1 MNHRLS
7 PASDDDKDKADKPE
21 RSSSNLMEQLA
32 FKSRFVMVFGE
43 IDDKMARATSER
55 LILLAQESEAPIH
68 MLVSSPGG
76 HVESGDAI
84 HDMIRF
90 VRAPVTT
97 IGSGWVASA
106 GTHIFLAAPK
116 ERRVCLP
123 NTRFMIHQPSGGAG
137 GRASDIAIQAQEI
150 IKMRERI
157 ARVIAKET
165 GQKLERVLV
174 DIDRDHWMS
183 AQEAIEYGL
192 VSRVID
198 KQSELK

>member
-7 PASDDDKDKADKPE
+7 PAADDDKGKDDKSE
-21 RSSSNLMEQLA
+21 RNTSSLMEQLA

-55 LILLAQESEAPIH
+55 LILLAQESDAPIH

-76 HVESGDAI
+76 HVESGDSI

-165 GQKLERVLV
+165 GQKLERVLI

-192 VSRVID
+192 VSRVIS
-198 KQSELK
+198 KQTELA